1 MDLTILPKD
10 IINCIFLYLRCPV
23 GKLIKDEVEIY
34 EIDHNW
40 VYTKMRRCY
49 YIKNIM
55 PFSYY
60 YFDKL
65 QDPFDY
71 DSYNNRENYY

>member
-1 MDLTILPKD
+1 MDLRVLPKD
-10 IINCIFLYLRCPV
+10 IIMGILLYLQCPV
-23 GKLIKDEVEIY
+23 GKLIKDEMEIY
-34 EIDHNW
+34 NEDHNW
-40 VYTKMRRCY
+40 VYTKMKRMFY
-49 YIKNIM
+49 VKNIM

-71 DSYNNRENYY
+71 DSYHKKQNIW